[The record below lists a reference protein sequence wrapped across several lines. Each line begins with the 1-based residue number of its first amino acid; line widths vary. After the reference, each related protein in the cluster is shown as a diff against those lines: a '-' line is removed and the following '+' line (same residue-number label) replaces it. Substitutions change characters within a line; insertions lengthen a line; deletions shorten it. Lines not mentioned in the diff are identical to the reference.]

1 MGAAQVM
8 AAVVPLAP
16 WLRAHPYRSMGVMEL
31 RDGSR
36 MEPTREQ
43 ALVARA
49 TSDPAAF
56 AELYDA
62 YLPRIYGYLMR
73 RVDERAVAE
82 DLTAETFERAL
93 TAIRSGTFRNEA
105 FGGWLYRVAG
115 NLLVDHVRRGR
126 RYVAL
131 ARLSDDGE
139 EAGALATTADERAL
153 EQFTA
158 AVDRDA
164 LSGALRNLPEQHRRV
179 VVLRYVDGLESD
191 ELAAALGCSKGT
203 AAVRLHRA
211 LRAMR
216 AVMTREAID
225 VA

>member
-1 MGAAQVM
+1 
-8 AAVVPLAP
+8 
-16 WLRAHPYRSMGVMEL
+16 MEL

-36 MEPTREQ
+36 MDPSREQ

-49 TSDPAAF
+49 ASDPAAF
-56 AELYDA
+56 GELYDT

-82 DLTAETFERAL
+82 DLTSETFERAL
-93 TAIRSGTFRNEA
+93 AAIRSGSFRNEA

-131 ARLSDDGE
+131 ARLRDDSE
-139 EAGALATTADERAL
+139 DEGALATTADDRAL

-164 LSGALRNLPEQHRRV
+164 LSSALQNLSDQHRRV
-179 VVLRYVDGLESD
+179 VVLRYVDGLEAD
-191 ELAAALGCSKGT
+191 ELAVALGCSKGT

-216 AVMTREAID
+216 AAMTREAID

>member
-1 MGAAQVM
+1 MC
-8 AAVVPLAP
+8 
-16 WLRAHPYRSMGVMEL
+16 VMEL

-36 MEPTREQ
+36 MEPSREQ

-49 TSDPAAF
+49 ASDPAAF

-62 YLPRIYGYLMR
+62 YLPRIYGYLVR

-93 TAIRSGTFRNEA
+93 TAIRGGSFRNEA

-126 RYVAL
+126 RYVAYGPRGGDEDEGVL
-131 ARLSDDGE
+131 A
-139 EAGALATTADERAL
+139 AVTDERAL

-164 LSGALRNLPEQHRRV
+164 LSSALRDLSDQHRRV
-179 VVLRYVDGLESD
+179 VVLRYVDGLEAD
-191 ELAAALGCSKGT
+191 ELAVALGCSKGT

>member
-1 MGAAQVM
+1 
-8 AAVVPLAP
+8 
-16 WLRAHPYRSMGVMEL
+16 MEL

-36 MEPTREQ
+36 MEPAREQ

-49 TSDPAAF
+49 ASDPAAF

-62 YLPRIYGYLMR
+62 YLPRIYGYLVR

-93 TAIRSGTFRNEA
+93 AAIRSGSFRNEA

-115 NLLVDHVRRGR
+115 NLLIDHVRRGR

-131 ARLSDDGE
+131 ARLGDAGDDD
-139 EAGALATTADERAL
+139 ALATSVDDRAL

-158 AVDRDA
+158 AIDRDA
-164 LSGALRNLPEQHRRV
+164 LSSALQHLSDQHRRV
-179 VVLRYVDGLESD
+179 VVLRYVDGLEAD
-191 ELAAALGCSKGT
+191 ELASALGCSKGT